1 MKSVVLIIVS
11 LVVAVGAGFGG
22 GYAAASL
29 HYSSSNTNAGVP
41 TITEFKLLRP
51 IIENGSSLAGIDTFS
66 ISATESGAPYQAAF
80 QVNLEQPNRCLT
92 LYSGSFYGS
101 LNYTPL
107 SFVGDLFFGSLAPG
121 NYTLVG
127 SVMHGNLRS
136 SKDAYLTV
144 VPHMVLTMSGPHNV
158 NDSSGAV
165 TATFNASVSGGRAP
179 FKYEWCVDCVN
190 LGGPQNYVIG
200 PTDGSSFN
208 VTFSVNASNDF
219 YGTNETFFIGLTVI
233 DSLGGSIS
241 YTADSVNGYDGYE
254 VNVTGY

>member
-1 MKSVVLIIVS
+1 MKSAVLIIVS
-11 LVVAVGAGFGG
+11 LIVAVGAGFGG

-29 HYSSSNTNAGVP
+29 HYSFSNTNAGVP

-51 IIENGSSLAGIDTFS
+51 VIENGSSLSGIDTFS

-107 SFVGDLFFGSLAPG
+107 SFVGNLFFGSLAPG

-136 SKDAYLTV
+136 SKDANLTV
-144 VPHMVLTMSGPHNV
+144 LPPMVLSMSGPHNV

-179 FKYEWCVDCVN
+179 FKYEWRMYYPSYY
-190 LGGPQNYVIG
+190 GPQNYVMG
-200 PTDGSSFN
+200 PKDGSSFN
-208 VTFSVNASNDF
+208 VTFSINASNDF
-219 YGTNETFFIGLTVI
+219 YGTNETFLIGLTVI